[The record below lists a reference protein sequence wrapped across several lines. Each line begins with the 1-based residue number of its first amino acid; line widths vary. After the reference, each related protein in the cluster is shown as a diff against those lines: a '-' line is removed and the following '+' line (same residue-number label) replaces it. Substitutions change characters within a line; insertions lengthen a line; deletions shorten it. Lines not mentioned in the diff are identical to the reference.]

1 MKKAIL
7 VLAVAGLLAACNNT
21 TSTATSTDSTKVDS
35 TVVDSAKVITDSI
48 K

>member
-7 VLAVAGLLAACNNT
+7 VVLVASVFTACNNT
-21 TSTATSTDSTKVDS
+21 TSITTTTDSTKVDS
-35 TVVDSAKVITDSI
+35 TVDSTKVITDSI

>member
-7 VLAVAGLLAACNNT
+7 AVLVASIFTACNNT
-21 TSTATSTDSTKVDS
+21 TTTVTSTDSTKVDS
-35 TVVDSAKVITDSI
+35 TVDSTKVITDSI